1 MTDIQLKDSTLLNT
15 FYVSREGTDYVAR
28 WDNTGY
34 AIGHGNHYYPDG
46 SPVKAGDTIDKAG
59 ADALTAA
66 NMPGYVSQAA
76 GLVGVD
82 NFNNLTPS
90 QQAALTD
97 ITANYGVG
105 RVPQATIDAFKTGDQ
120 ATIDNAVLNQHN
132 NCARDI
138 DRVNMMHGADP
149 KNVTRGGPSQ
159 SIPKNTKGAATG
171 SGSGCAGAGLGVL
184 GAIAGA
190 VLLGGLG
197 AAINGA
203 LGSALGALGVTGITG
218 AMSGALGSLGN
229 VLGGG
234 LSNILGQVAGPLN
247 QLTGGAMQALSQI
260 GANILPSL
268 TGVLP
273 GSITNI
279 LGNTLGGGVGGLLG
293 PLNGVLQNPLGLPNA
308 IQQFAY
314 HGGLNGIINRV
325 ANNMVAGAV
334 GGGTN
339 AFVQQI
345 GLASAFSGIS
355 NSVIG
360 AAAEARGLS
369 FGSNIPGG
377 LGANF
382 VNNNSIVSFGMTS
395 LSSNIPAAAS
405 NLQNL
410 GSFSTENLLRL
421 QQPANVAGQIIK
433 AGLGTT
439 TGLTKRLIQNN
450 IPVAGVDNPIY
461 DEPVQKI
468 LNNITDD
475 TAVGAVSSKFNL
487 STNIHHLGQLTDM
500 SVMAPD
506 LHKTSPSKNFKDL
519 GQQFISLGIT
529 KAKTFDEIGTA
540 LSKTDPG
547 FDLNHLSQM
556 PTPMYPPAADTLNQ
570 TFGYGGGSIG
580 ELTMADF
587 LGTAAGYVHNDTLP
601 AITHANNV
609 IMATPAGQTL
619 NGLIVQLQTLL
630 SGGYHA
636 PGSSSGGGGQ
646 TSLTGFIN
654 INNTIYTTLD
664 DAVLALVSAIESQ
677 LTVIKNSSDPTV
689 QAAIAA
695 SEMAHAASCAH
706 ILKENHHVT
715 TFGMDIFA
723 PIQNNPVQAY
733 VFADGLPYYGQQTG
747 YGQIGEYLE
756 RVAQDNIYGDAIKA
770 AMRQGRN
777 AVALGSLGVNVE
789 RFKLPHSQYY
799 RDPEGFYLAAYTG
812 EIPYVPMN
820 LQDQVIPQT
829 PEDTYIE
836 VRNQTLVNA
845 GYDPTTLLPAQAD
858 QTYYDLQHAGTNPQ
872 VLEIIGLNVLQQ
884 AIERNIF
891 VLGNSIYIVSLDGNK
906 NLFATID
913 KNGLF
918 LTNNDLFI
926 ATAFAI
932 VNKILYGNIGT
943 TKNNTP
949 FGTDQMIY
957 GILEML
963 SQITPSNIDALAGT
977 LLGDSVLSGLLTKIN
992 SVFKQIVQQ
1001 TNNNPAS
1008 DLSILSQSDNQNQTL
1023 IPISAVVGSQNIQNF
1038 GQSGTLNQNITG
1050 SDRNIVSP
1058 WGGSGP
1064 DAEYDIPTKK

>member
-1 MTDIQLKDSTLLNT
+1 MTNAVIKDTTLATSFYTVHEGFSSTA
-15 FYVSREGTDYVAR
+15 Y
-28 WDNTGY
+28 WDKTGW
-34 AIGHGNHYYPDG
+34 AIGYGNHYNADG
-46 SPVKAGDTIDKAG
+46 SLVQPTQTINQS
-59 ADALTAA
+59 DATALA
-66 NMPGYVSQAA
+66 TGQLPGYYNQAA

-82 NFNNLTPS
+82 NWNNLTPA
-90 QQAALTD
+90 QQVALGD

-120 ATIDNAVLNQHN
+120 ATIDAAVLGQNN

-149 KNVTRGGPSQ
+149 KNVTRGGPSAE
-159 SIPKNTKGAATG
+159 IPKNTKGSATG

-190 VLLGGLG
+190 GLLSGLG

-203 LGSALGALGVTGITG
+203 LGGALGALGLSGITG

-234 LSNILGQVAGPLN
+234 LGNILGQVTGPLN

-260 GANILPSL
+260 GSNILPSL

-273 GSITNI
+273 AGITNI
-279 LGNTLGGGVGGLLG
+279 VGNTLGGAVGGVLG

-360 AAAEARGLS
+360 ASSEARGLQ
-369 FGSNIPGG
+369 FGANVVGG
-377 LGANF
+377 IGANF
-382 VNNNSIVSFGMTS
+382 VNNNGVVSYGMTS

-410 GSFSTENLLRL
+410 GTFSTENLLRL
-421 QQPANVAGQIIK
+421 QQPANIASQIIK
-433 AGLGTT
+433 SGLGGI
-439 TGLTKRLIQNN
+439 TGLTKQLIQNN
-450 IPVAGVDNPIY
+450 IPIAGVDNPIY

-468 LNNITDD
+468 LNNISDP
-475 TAVGAVSSKFNL
+475 TAVGAVSSTFNL
-487 STNIHHLGQLTDM
+487 GTNIDHLGQLTDM
-500 SVMAPD
+500 SVMTPD
-506 LHKTSPSKNFKDL
+506 LHATGPSKNFADL
-519 GQQFISLGIT
+519 GQHFISLGIV
-529 KAKTFDEIGTA
+529 KAKTFDQVGTA

-556 PTPMYPPAADTLNQ
+556 PTPMYPAAVDTLNQ

-601 AITHANNV
+601 AITNANNL
-609 IMATPAGQTL
+609 IMATNDGKVL
-619 NGLIVQLQTLL
+619 NGLIVQLQSLL
-630 SGGYHA
+630 SGGYHV
-636 PGSSSGGGGQ
+636 PGSAAYRDQPANAGW
-646 TSLTGFIN
+646 IN

-664 DAVLALVSAIESQ
+664 DAVYALISAIESQ
-677 LTVIKNSSDPTV
+677 LTVIKNSTDPTI
-689 QAAIAA
+689 QAALAA
-695 SEMAHAASCAH
+695 SEKAHAASCAQ

-715 TFGMDIFA
+715 TFGMDLFA

-747 YGQIGEYLE
+747 YGQIGDYME
-756 RVAQDNIYGDAIKA
+756 RVAQDNIYGDAIKG
-770 AMRQGRN
+770 AMRMGRN
-777 AVALGSLGVNVE
+777 AAALESLGVNVD

-799 RDPEGFYLAAYTG
+799 RDPAAFYLAAYTG
-812 EIPYVPMN
+812 EMPYVPLN
-820 LQDQVIPQT
+820 LQDQVIPAT

-836 VRNQTLVNA
+836 VRNQTLIDA
-845 GYDPTTLLPAQAD
+845 GYDPTSLLPAQAD
-858 QTYYDLQHAGTNPQ
+858 QTYYDLQHSRTNAQ
-872 VLEIIGLNVLQQ
+872 VLEGIGLNVLQQ
-884 AIERNIF
+884 AVERNIF
-891 VLGNSIYIVSLDGNK
+891 VIGNLIYIIGLDGSQ

-913 KNGLF
+913 KNGLS

-926 ATAFAI
+926 AIAFSI

-949 FGTDQMIY
+949 FSTDQMIY

-963 SQITPSNIDALAGT
+963 AQITPSNIDALAGT
-977 LLGDSVLSGLLTKIN
+977 LLGNSVLTGLLTKIN
-992 SVFKQIVQQ
+992 NVFKQIIQQ
-1001 TNNNPAS
+1001 TNITPAS
-1008 DLSILSQSDNQNQTL
+1008 DLSTINQGDNGNQS
-1023 IPISAVVGSQNIQNF
+1023 ISPISVTVSGQNLQNF
-1038 GQSGTLNQNITG
+1038 NPSGKINQNITG